1 MYVIDESHLIL
12 GYFWFNLGWISISF
26 VSHPKG
32 TKEIENQ
39 PSFKNILAWNGI
51 WPVHVKNA
59 LPQEFK

>member
-12 GYFWFNLGWISISF
+12 GCFWFNLGWISYF
-26 VSHPKG
+26 VSYPKG
-32 TKEIENQ
+32 TKEIESQ

-59 LPQEFK
+59 LTQELK